1 MKYLNQILEEV
12 RRNPGFHRA
21 GMLLCHIGVV
31 RGHTRD
37 GRPVKSLSVRVDHER
52 LEQVLAQQRARDGIL
67 DVRASIV
74 EGRELKVGEEIMVLV
89 VAGDIRE
96 NVLAVMAD
104 TLDLIKTSVTEKTH
118 TFRDEA

>member
-1 MKYLNQILEEV
+1 VKGLDAIVDDV
-12 RRNPGFHRA
+12 RRHPEFHRA

-37 GRPVKSLSVRVDHER
+37 GRAVKSLNVQVDHER
-52 LEQVLAQQRARDGIL
+52 LEQVLTHQRARPGIL
-67 DVRASIV
+67 DVRAAIV

-118 TFRDEA
+118 TFRDET